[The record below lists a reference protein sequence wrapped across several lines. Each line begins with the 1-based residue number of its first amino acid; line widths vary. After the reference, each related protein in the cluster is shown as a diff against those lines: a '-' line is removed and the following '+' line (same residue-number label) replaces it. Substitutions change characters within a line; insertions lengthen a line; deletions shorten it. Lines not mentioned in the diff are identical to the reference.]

1 MRKTGKLYILSLSSA
16 LLAVGATVL
25 VALWNKNSSSF
36 NLWFDLIPQGFGMS
50 SLITTTLIAM
60 IANVSKDDM
69 AVATGITYLFRTTG
83 QVLGVSLSGTLLQA
97 ILTTKLK
104 ERITGPGAA
113 ELIDKIRHSTNLIA
127 ELPDGPRQAAVDSYA
142 DALKVVFIR
151 QAVANFFAFLSC
163 LAIQENP
170 LSDSHEEQERQYQAR
185 ENARTGHTSNGG
197 VEDQ

>member
-50 SLITTTLIAM
+50 SLITTTLIVSVKLSIVEYILIHAQAM

-113 ELIDKIRHSTNLIA
+113 EASHIRSS
-127 ELPDGPRQAAVDSYA
+127 P
-142 DALKVVFIR
+142 
-151 QAVANFFAFLSC
+151 
-163 LAIQENP
+163 AI
-170 LSDSHEEQERQYQAR
+170 
-185 ENARTGHTSNGG
+185 TGS
-197 VEDQ
+197 